1 MAFTV
6 AFTVMLAPVLRG
18 QTCELSA
25 AAPIG
30 CVARLDGHD
39 RNPERA
45 AQVDLGAFAAAS
57 NRGML
62 EGKGHSRTERPA
74 STTRATPGDHAIR
87 ADHAIQVDQGMSSMT
102 ARTL

>member
-18 QTCELSA
+18 QTWELSA

-30 CVARLDGHD
+30 CIARLDGHD

-62 EGKGHSRTERPA
+62 EGEGSAGQSGPA
-74 STTRATPGDHAIR
+74 STTRAIP
-87 ADHAIQVDQGMSSMT
+87 
-102 ARTL
+102 